1 MEYKDYYKILG
12 VERSATQDAIKKAY
26 RKLAVKYHP
35 DKNPGNKEAEEK
47 FKEISEAYQVLS
59 NADSRRKYD
68 ELGANWKQYENA
80 GFGNGGYK
88 GSGSFEGFSGS
99 GFSDFFNMFFGGNG
113 MNFDMGDIFA
123 NGRRTR
129 AVKGQDVKASL
140 TMTLLEAYN
149 GTQRMLDIGGNTI
162 KISIK
167 PGVRDGQVLRVKGK
181 GGNGI
186 NGGENGDLL
195 IKIVILQDPVYQR
208 DGDDLIRNVNID
220 VYTAILGGKIE
231 IETMKGV
238 VSVPVKPLTQNN
250 RVLRLKGLGMP
261 HYNKEGSGSLLLKT
275 QLTLPNHFS
284 DREIE
289 LIRQAKE
296 SK

>member
-1 MEYKDYYKILG
+1 M
-12 VERSATQDAIKKAY
+12 
-26 RKLAVKYHP
+26 AVKYHP

-47 FKEISEAYQVLS
+47 FKEISEAYQVLG
-59 NADSRRKYD
+59 NADSRKKYD

-88 GSGSFEGFSGS
+88 GSEGFEGFSGS

-113 MNFDMGDIFA
+113 MNFDIGDIFT

-167 PGVRDGQVLRVKGK
+167 PGVRDGQMLRVKCK
-181 GGNGI
+181 GGKGI

-250 RVLRLKGLGMP
+250 RVLRLRVWECLIITKKAVG
-261 HYNKEGSGSLLLKT
+261 HSCLKH
-275 QLTLPNHFS
+275 N
-284 DREIE
+284 
-289 LIRQAKE
+289 
-296 SK
+296 